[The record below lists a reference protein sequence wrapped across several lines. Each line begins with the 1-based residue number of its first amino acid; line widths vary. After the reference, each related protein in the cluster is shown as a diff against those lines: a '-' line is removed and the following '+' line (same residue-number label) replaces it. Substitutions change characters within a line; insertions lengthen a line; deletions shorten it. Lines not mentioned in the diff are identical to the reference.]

1 MPSRERVNPNTDRIG
16 TERIRTVIADSQPLL
31 ALGIER
37 CLTTNGFDVS
47 GIVNDTHSL
56 TSLVELARPELI
68 IMETTVENRSDQLS
82 AAIGFVQRY
91 GSRVLA
97 FTSDVSSA
105 GVHAALET
113 GCLGVVPRSATIE
126 SFLAAARAVAAGRQ
140 HVHPLALT
148 AMLQGEPVTIAGAD
162 RLKLSAREFGV
173 LSLVGEGLSN
183 SVIAERL
190 GIAPS
195 TVKTHVER
203 LLRKLAAR
211 DRAHAVRNAMRLG
224 MIE

>member
-1 MPSRERVNPNTDRIG
+1 MPRNAPARRPANDG
-16 TERIRTVIADSQPLL
+16 TERIRTVIADSQPIV

-37 CLTTNGFDVS
+37 CLSSNGFDVS
-47 GIVNDTHSL
+47 GIVADIHSL
-56 TSLVELARPELI
+56 RSIVELARPTLI
-68 IMETTVENRSDQLS
+68 VMETTVDGRNDQLS

-91 GSRVLA
+91 DSRVLA
-97 FTSDVSSA
+97 FTADISPA
-105 GVHAALET
+105 GVHAALES
-113 GCLGVVPRSATIE
+113 GCLGVVPRTASVD
-126 SFLAAARAVAAGRQ
+126 SFLVGARSVAAGRQ

-148 AMLQGEPVTIAGAD
+148 AMLQGTQVTVAGAD

-173 LSLVGEGLSN
+173 LTLVGEGLTN
-183 SVIAERL
+183 SEIAERL
-190 GIAPS
+190 GVAPS

-203 LLRKLAAR
+203 LLRKLSAR

>member
-1 MPSRERVNPNTDRIG
+1 MPRHVPSRQPAKG
-16 TERIRTVIADSQPLL
+16 SAERIRTVIADSQPIV
-31 ALGIER
+31 ASGVER
-37 CLTTNGFDVS
+37 CLTSNGFEVS
-47 GIVNDTHSL
+47 GVVSDLHSL

-68 IMETTVENRSDQLS
+68 VMETTVENRHDQLS

-97 FTSDVSSA
+97 FTADISPA
-105 GVHAALET
+105 GVHAALES
-113 GCLGVVPRSATIE
+113 GCLGVVPRVASVE
-126 SFLAAARAVAAGRQ
+126 SFLVGARSVAAGRQ

-148 AMLQGEPVTIAGAD
+148 AMLQGAQVTIAGAD

-183 SVIAERL
+183 AIIAERL

-224 MIE
+224 LIE

>member
-1 MPSRERVNPNTDRIG
+1 MPRKPPARRPANESTD
-16 TERIRTVIADSQPLL
+16 RIRTVIADSHPVV

-47 GIVNDTHSL
+47 GIVSDTHSL
-56 TSLVELARPELI
+56 TSLVELARPTLI
-68 IMETTVENRSDQLS
+68 VMETTVENRSDQLS

-97 FTSDVSSA
+97 FTADISPVS
-105 GVHAALET
+105 VHAALDS
-113 GCLGVVPRSATIE
+113 GCLGVVPRTASIE
-126 SFLAAARAVAAGRQ
+126 SLLVGARAVAAGRQ

-148 AMLQGEPVTIAGAD
+148 AMLQGNQVAIAGVD

-173 LSLVGEGLSN
+173 LSLVGEGLTN